1 MSVSGSLFVD
11 KKTMRINQQS
21 MQAAYKK
28 TKLLRNT
35 SLSCIVG
42 FSLRLIRLALSTIG
56 PNACSIKLFGVL
68 DDVPGSVL

>member
-11 KKTMRINQQS
+11 KKTIRINQQS

-56 PNACSIKLFGVL
+56 PNAFSIKLFGVL
-68 DDVPGSVL
+68 DDVTGSVL